1 MTLLFADHCCFGDEK
16 KSGAFVLYSSFV
28 ISAAVADSERDVN
41 SGMVAFVPPPYEA
54 SVAKGSNLRMARSLK
69 PVDSSAVLMSGV

>member
-1 MTLLFADHCCFGDEK
+1 M
-16 KSGAFVLYSSFV
+16 
-28 ISAAVADSERDVN
+28 N